1 MATELIKID
10 EVKNI
15 LSSFPDIIGR
25 NTSSVKKCNEAG
37 QTLLDTIEGE
47 GMNEAIDQAA
57 ADYLKKVSVTIKN
70 MDERRKPITQIF
82 DRVRSFFTSQEKE
95 IDPKDSTT
103 IPGKL
108 VAKRNEYAKFKYEE
122 EQKRKK

>member
-70 MDERRKPITQIF
+70 MDERRKPITQILIEC
-82 DRVRSFFTSQEKE
+82 VPSS
-95 IDPKDSTT
+95 
-103 IPGKL
+103 L
-108 VAKRNEYAKFKYEE
+108 H
-122 EQKRKK
+122 RKKRLILKILLQFPESL